1 MARPS
6 RISDIDYI
14 NFLVAAQCDV
24 SCVKA
29 AECFSHNGH
38 VVTHDTFN
46 RFLTRQSLP
55 PETLWKEVEPVVE
68 KRTGWLIVDDTV
80 LDKIHSE
87 QIELVY
93 PQWSGNHHKVING
106 IGLITLVW
114 TDGSHTYPVD
124 YRIYDFAR
132 DHLTKNDH
140 LRAMLKT
147 AATRGFQPAFV
158 LFDSWYSGI
167 ENLKCLDRLG
177 WQWFTRIKKN
187 RMVNPDDTGNR
198 PVATLAIPDDG
209 LVVHMKK
216 YGFVK
221 VFHTVNKAGKDRY
234 WATNCLIMDV
244 TDRRNL
250 QAICWSIENYHRA
263 LKELCCVEDCK
274 IRKELGQRNHI
285 NCSLRAFIRL
295 ETVQQRQDITIYQAK
310 WEIVR
315 GAIAEYVRNP
325 KYALSGG

>member
-1 MARPS
+1 MVRPS
-6 RISDIDYI
+6 PISDRDYI

-38 VVTHDTFN
+38 VVTHDAFN

-55 PETLWKEVEPVVE
+55 TETLWKEVEPVVE
-68 KRTGWLIVDDTV
+68 KRTGWLVVDDTV
-80 LDKIHSE
+80 LDKVHSE
-87 QIELVY
+87 KIDLVY
-93 PQWSGNHHKVING
+93 PQWSGNQHKVIRG

-124 YRIYDFAR
+124 YRIYNFAK

-140 LRAMLKT
+140 FRDMLNT
-147 AATRGFQPAFV
+147 AAERGFQPAFV

-167 ENLKCLDRLG
+167 DNLKCIDQLG
-177 WQWFTRIKKN
+177 WYWFTRVKKN
-187 RMVNPDDTGNR
+187 RMVNPDNTKNQ
-198 PVATLAIPDDG
+198 PISSLSIPDDG

-221 VFHTVNKAGKDRY
+221 VFHTVSKTGKDQY
-234 WATNCLIMDV
+234 WATNCLIMDMAG
-244 TDRRNL
+244 RKNM
-250 QAICWSIENYHRA
+250 QAIGWSIENYHRA

-274 IRKELGQRNHI
+274 VRKELGQRNHI
-285 NCSLRAFIRL
+285 NCSLRAYIRL
-295 ETVQQRQDITIYQAK
+295 EMAQQRGEITIYQAK
-310 WEIVR
+310 WEIVKA
-315 GAIAEYVRNP
+315 AIAEYVHNP
-325 KYALSGG
+325 TYAL